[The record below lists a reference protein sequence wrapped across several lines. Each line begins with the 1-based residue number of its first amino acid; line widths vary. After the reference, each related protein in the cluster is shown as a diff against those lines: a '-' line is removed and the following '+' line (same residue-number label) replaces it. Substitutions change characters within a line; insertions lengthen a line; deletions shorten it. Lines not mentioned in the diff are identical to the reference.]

1 MQLRPW
7 VILAALSLA
16 RIAFGYQFQTVAT
29 IATDMVA
36 RFDLTYTQLGGLI
49 GAYNL
54 LGVVTALPLGLLARR
69 FGDRWVLSI
78 GLALMAGGACYS
90 VWQPT
95 AFGIGSGRAVAGLGA
110 VAISVLQGKVI
121 ADLFAGPRFMI
132 ALSIPICAF
141 PIGLGLAQLVL
152 PPVLADDGLTAALL
166 TDVVP
171 AALALLLFV
180 ASYRAPAGAIAVP
193 RRFSLPSGRECVLVL
208 VGGGIW
214 ALYTAGFSGFA
225 SYLPATLTLRGY
237 GLGAIALVMT
247 IVTWGNVPGTLA
259 GGGLAARFG
268 GFNIFLIG
276 SLALSIGMTGTALTG
291 GPVLWAILLGLV
303 GSIQPGV
310 IMAVGT
316 LSARQENRAVGMG
329 IFYTIYYLGGTFAPG
344 LCGVVADYTGR
355 PEGGLLAA
363 AAICALAMP
372 LYVVH
377 RALASHE
384 TMLAR
389 A

>member
-1 MQLRPW
+1 MLFRPW
-7 VILAALSLA
+7 IILAALSLA

-29 IATDMVA
+29 IATEMVA
-36 RFDLTYTQLGGLI
+36 RFDLNYAQLGGLI

-54 LGVVTALPLGLLARR
+54 LGIIAALPLGLLARR
-69 FGDRWVLSI
+69 FGDRWVLGV
-78 GLALMAGGACYS
+78 GLALMTGGACYS

-110 VAISVLQGKVI
+110 VAVSVLQGKVI

-152 PPVLADDGLTAALL
+152 PPVLAGDGLAAALL

-171 AALALLLFV
+171 AALALLLFM

-193 RRFSLPSGRECVLVL
+193 RRFSLPSGRECLLVL

-214 ALYTAGFSGFA
+214 TLYTAGFSGFA
-225 SYLPATLTLRGY
+225 SYLPASLALRGY

-268 GFNIFLIG
+268 GFNTFLIG

-291 GPVLWAILLGLV
+291 GPVLWAILLGVV

-316 LSARQENRAVGMG
+316 LSARAENRAVGMG
-329 IFYTIYYLGGTFAPG
+329 IFYTIYYLGGTFAPA
-344 LCGVVADYTGR
+344 LCGVVADYAGR

-372 LYVVH
+372 LYVLH